1 MSENSTCKPFAC
13 AIQNCLQENG
23 YNESKC
29 TKVIDEL
36 YKCCREFYEKEGPE
50 ALSVCC
56 PKFNLLQ
63 LKLKQRLMKQID
75 AKLILK

>member
-1 MSENSTCKPFAC
+1 MSDDNACKPYAC
-13 AIQNCLQENG
+13 AIQNCLQNNG

-36 YKCCREFYEKEGPE
+36 YKCCREFYEKEGPD
-50 ALSVCC
+50 AQSVCC

-63 LKLKQRLMKQID
+63 IKLKQRQMRQID
-75 AKLILK
+75 AKLIGK